1 MRREEKMVKEI
12 MRGNSFAI
20 SSNFYNSVQ
29 NVAFKFLADEIK
41 KNNTI
46 KVLVR
51 MKDKI

>member
-20 SSNFYNSVQ
+20 SPNFYNSVQ
-29 NVAFKFLADEIK
+29 NVTFKFLADEVK
-41 KNNTI
+41 KNMI